1 MSCRIK
7 HLTSN
12 IQHQTF
18 HIFLLAV
25 LLSSCTPRAVRE
37 AQEVVAHADSL
48 REAHLYAQNEYD
60 DSLSLAQ
67 AYETLKEIPL
77 PFREGLGL
85 GSSYAHACY
94 HYGRM
99 LRAKDNYVEAMK
111 VFIDATRS
119 RTRDY
124 HILGRVYSNVAEMC
138 HLAGEY
144 QLSYDMFAKCADCF
158 LQKGDSSNY
167 FYALNRMAFELAEQ
181 GKKEETLV
189 LLDSIARNCNDKN
202 VILKTWETKAEMY
215 RKISQYDSTS
225 YYSNKL
231 INAGYITSFAYVLK
245 AWALEHTGKKDSA
258 TLYAKYIIQMP
269 SASVQEQY
277 NMLYILSNYDTTL
290 TKAEVLELSAKRA
303 DLGHDRLDPLHTQY
317 TMAVEILQKD
327 LTREP
332 DLRWLYSTIGTLVLI
347 SFGLFFY
354 VRKKHRKR
362 ELLSQQ
368 IEELEN
374 RNNDTIAKISAQI
387 ENNIALLSQSANLKE
402 DLCWSDYNKL
412 CVIIN
417 QQVGMLAL
425 KLQKTYKL
433 SEREIRLCILTML
446 NLGYDEIAD
455 MLYYAPNGVGKLKL
469 RVAKKLGTTSK
480 NLHHFL
486 LLIAVHEQ
494 QD

>member
-1 MSCRIK
+1 M
-7 HLTSN
+7 
-12 IQHQTF
+12 
-18 HIFLLAV
+18 
-25 LLSSCTPRAVRE
+25 RE
-37 AQEVVAHADSL
+37 AQEVIAHADSL

-60 DSLSLAQ
+60 DSISLAQ
-67 AYETLKEIPL
+67 AYSTLSDWQCVFPDD
-77 PFREGLGL
+77 
-85 GSSYAHACY
+85 YAHACY
-94 HYGRM
+94 HYGRL
-99 LRAKDNYVEAMK
+99 LRAKDNHVEAMK
-111 VFIDATRS
+111 VFIDATHS
-119 RTRDY
+119 RTSDY
-124 HILGRVYSNVAEMC
+124 HILGRVYSNIAEMC

-158 LQKGDSSNY
+158 LQKGDNSNY
-167 FYALNRMAFELAEQ
+167 FYALNSMAFELAEQ

-215 RKISQYDSTS
+215 REISQYDSAIYCANQMQLSDWIGLTGIMI
-225 YYSNKL
+225 K
-231 INAGYITSFAYVLK
+231 AQSFYRLN
-245 AWALEHTGKKDSA
+245 EKDSA
-258 TLYAKYIIQMP
+258 LLYANLILNNPYSSYQNRFN
-269 SASVQEQY
+269 A
-277 NMLYILSNYDTTL
+277 LYIVTNGDSTLSKERIREYASQREDIRYYEHEPKQNQ
-290 TKAEVLELSAKRA
+290 LSQA
-303 DLGHDRLDPLHTQY
+303 TQ
-317 TMAVEILQKD
+317 ILQQD
-327 LTREP
+327 LTRRP

-374 RNNDTIAKISAQI
+374 RNNNTIAQISAQI

-402 DLCWSDYNKL
+402 DLCWGNYKKM
-412 CVIIN
+412 CIIIN
-417 QQVGMLAL
+417 QQLGMLAL

-455 MLYYAPNGVGKLKL
+455 MLYYAPSGVGKFKL

>member
-1 MSCRIK
+1 M
-7 HLTSN
+7 
-12 IQHQTF
+12 
-18 HIFLLAV
+18 
-25 LLSSCTPRAVRE
+25 RE

-60 DSLSLAQ
+60 DSISLAQ
-67 AYETLKEIPL
+67 AYSTLSDWQCVFPDD
-77 PFREGLGL
+77 
-85 GSSYAHACY
+85 YAHACY
-94 HYGRM
+94 HYGRL
-99 LRAKDNYVEAMK
+99 LRAKDNHVEAMK
-111 VFIDATRS
+111 VFIDATHS
-119 RTRDY
+119 RTSDY
-124 HILGRVYSNVAEMC
+124 HILGRVYSNIAEMC

-158 LQKGDSSNY
+158 LQKGDNSNY
-167 FYALNRMAFELAEQ
+167 FYALNSMAFELAEQ

-215 RKISQYDSTS
+215 REISQYDSAIYCANQMQLSDWIGLTGIMI
-225 YYSNKL
+225 K
-231 INAGYITSFAYVLK
+231 AQSFYRLN
-245 AWALEHTGKKDSA
+245 EKDSA
-258 TLYAKYIIQMP
+258 LLYANLILNNPYSSYQNRFN
-269 SASVQEQY
+269 A
-277 NMLYILSNYDTTL
+277 LYIVTNGDSTLSKERIREYASQREDIRYYEHEPKQNQ
-290 TKAEVLELSAKRA
+290 LSQA
-303 DLGHDRLDPLHTQY
+303 TQ
-317 TMAVEILQKD
+317 ILQQD
-327 LTREP
+327 LTRRP
-332 DLRWLYSTIGTLVLI
+332 DLRWLYSMIGTLVLI

-374 RNNDTIAKISAQI
+374 RNNNTIAQISAQI

-402 DLCWSDYNKL
+402 DLCWGNYKKM
-412 CVIIN
+412 CIIIN
-417 QQVGMLAL
+417 QQLGMLAL

-455 MLYYAPNGVGKLKL
+455 MLYYAPSGVGKLKL

>member
-1 MSCRIK
+1 M
-7 HLTSN
+7 
-12 IQHQTF
+12 
-18 HIFLLAV
+18 
-25 LLSSCTPRAVRE
+25 RE

-77 PFREGLGL
+77 PFRGWLGL

-99 LRAKDNYVEAMK
+99 LRAKDNHVEAMK
-111 VFIDATRS
+111 VFIDATHS

-124 HILGRVYSNVAEMC
+124 HILGRVYSNIAEMC

-167 FYALNRMAFELAEQ
+167 FYPLNRMAFELAEQ

-189 LLDSIARNCNDKN
+189 LLDSITRNCNDKN
-202 VILKTWETKAEMY
+202 VILKTWETKAVACK
-215 RKISQYDSTS
+215 KIQEYDSTI
-225 YYSNKL
+225 YYTSLAFKH
-231 INAGYITSFAYVLK
+231 GYYAPIILMNRAQAYSFL
-245 AWALEHTGKKDSA
+245 GKKDSA
-258 TLYAKYIIQMP
+258 VYYAKQVLEFP
-269 SASVQEQY
+269 KELF
-277 NMLYILSNYDTTL
+277 NMNGALYILTHDDKSKDKN
-290 TKAEVLELSAKRA
+290 EIRQISA
-303 DLGHDRLDPLHTQY
+303 DRSDIQKCI
-317 TMAVEILQKD
+317 EILQGKLSQAVQLLQQD
-327 LTREP
+327 ITRRP

-374 RNNDTIAKISAQI
+374 RNNNTIAQISAQI

-402 DLCWSDYNKL
+402 DLSWSDYNKL
-412 CVIIN
+412 CRIVDLQFN
-417 QQVGMLAL
+417 LLATKLHKKQVLNET
-425 KLQKTYKL
+425 Q
-433 SEREIRLCILTML
+433 IRLCVLVLL
-446 NLGYDEIAD
+446 NLRRVDIAD
-455 MLYYAPNGVGKLKL
+455 TLPYAQNGIGKLKDQTSKL
-469 RVAKKLGTTSK
+469 LGTTGK
-480 NLHHFL
+480 NLRLFL
-486 LLIAVHEQ
+486 IKVAIEE
-494 QD
+494 

>member
-1 MSCRIK
+1 M
-7 HLTSN
+7 
-12 IQHQTF
+12 
-18 HIFLLAV
+18 
-25 LLSSCTPRAVRE
+25 RE

-67 AYETLKEIPL
+67 AYETLKAIPL

-99 LRAKDNYVEAMK
+99 LRAKDNHVEAMK
-111 VFIDATRS
+111 VFIEATHS
-119 RTRDY
+119 RTRDF
-124 HILGRVYSNVAEMC
+124 HILGRVYSNMGSMC

-144 QLSYDMFAKCADCF
+144 QLSYDMFAKCADCL
-158 LQKGDSSNY
+158 LQNADTISYYYG
-167 FYALNRMAFELAEQ
+167 LNEMAFELAEQ
-181 GKKEETLV
+181 GKKEETLA
-189 LLDSIARNCNDKN
+189 LLDSITRNCNDKN
-202 VILKTWETKAEMY
+202 VILKTWETKAILHQSLKEY
-215 RKISQYDSTS
+215 KSVIITLDTLFANGYSTIMGLMCKARAFS
-225 YYSNKL
+225 Y
-231 INAGYITSFAYVLK
+231 
-245 AWALEHTGKKDSA
+245 LEQKDSSIY
-258 TLYAKYIIQMP
+258 YAKKVVTHTNAPVYLIP
-269 SASVQEQY
+269 AY
-277 NMLYILSNYDTTL
+277 YILSHDDSS
-290 TKAEVLELSAKRA
+290 LSSDSILSITSKRA
-303 DLGHDRLDPLHTQY
+303 DAQKAWTSWKEDIACATQ
-317 TMAVEILQKD
+317 ILQQD
-327 LTREP
+327 LTRRP

-374 RNNDTIAKISAQI
+374 RSNDTIAKISAQI

-402 DLCWSDYNKL
+402 DLSWSDYNKM

>member
-1 MSCRIK
+1 M
-7 HLTSN
+7 
-12 IQHQTF
+12 
-18 HIFLLAV
+18 
-25 LLSSCTPRAVRE
+25 RE

-77 PFREGLGL
+77 PFREWLGL
-85 GSSYAHACY
+85 NSSYAHACY

-111 VFIDATRS
+111 VFIDATHS

-124 HILGRVYSNVAEMC
+124 HILGRVYSNIAEMC

-144 QLSYDMFAKCADCF
+144 QLSYDMFAKCADCL
-158 LQKGDSSNY
+158 LQNGDTISHY
-167 FYALNRMAFELAEQ
+167 YGLNEMAFELAVQ

-189 LLDSIARNCNDKN
+189 LLDSITRNCNDKN

-215 RKISQYDSTS
+215 REISQYDSAIYCANQMQLSDWIGLTGIMI
-225 YYSNKL
+225 K
-231 INAGYITSFAYVLK
+231 AQSFYRLN
-245 AWALEHTGKKDSA
+245 EKDSA
-258 TLYAKYIIQMP
+258 LLYANLILNNPYSSYQNRFN
-269 SASVQEQY
+269 A
-277 NMLYILSNYDTTL
+277 LYIVTNGDSTLSKERIREYASQREDIRYYEHEPKQYQL
-290 TKAEVLELSAKRA
+290 SQAVQLLE
-303 DLGHDRLDPLHTQY
+303 Q
-317 TMAVEILQKD
+317 D
-327 LTREP
+327 LTRRP

-374 RNNDTIAKISAQI
+374 RNNNTIAQISAQI

-402 DLCWSDYNKL
+402 DLSWSDYNKM

>member
-1 MSCRIK
+1 M
-7 HLTSN
+7 
-12 IQHQTF
+12 
-18 HIFLLAV
+18 
-25 LLSSCTPRAVRE
+25 RE
-37 AQEVVAHADSL
+37 AQEIVAHADSL
-48 REAHLYAQNEYD
+48 REAHLYAQNEYE

-77 PFREGLGL
+77 PFRGWLGL
-85 GSSYAHACY
+85 NSSYAHACY
-94 HYGRM
+94 HYGRL
-99 LRAKDNYVEAMK
+99 LRTKDNHVEAMK
-111 VFIDATRS
+111 VFIEATHS
-119 RTRDY
+119 HTRDY
-124 HILGRVYSNVAEMC
+124 HILGRVYSNMGSMC

-167 FYALNRMAFELAEQ
+167 FYALNSMAFELAEQ

-189 LLDSIARNCNDKN
+189 LLDSITRNCNDKN
-202 VILKTWETKAEMY
+202 VILKTWETKAILHQSLKEY
-215 RKISQYDSTS
+215 KSLIITLDTLFANG
-225 YYSNKL
+225 YSNL
-231 INAGYITSFAYVLK
+231 MGLMCK
-245 AWALEHTGKKDSA
+245 ARAFSYLEQKDSSIY
-258 TLYAKYIIQMP
+258 YAKKVVAHTNAPVYLIP
-269 SASVQEQY
+269 AY
-277 NMLYILSNYDTTL
+277 YILSHDDSS
-290 TKAEVLELSAKRA
+290 LSSDSILSITSKRA
-303 DLGHDRLDPLHTQY
+303 DAQKAWTSWKEDIACATQ
-317 TMAVEILQKD
+317 ILQQD
-327 LTREP
+327 LTRRP

-374 RNNDTIAKISAQI
+374 RNNNTLAQISAQI

-402 DLCWSDYNKL
+402 DLCWGNYKKM
-412 CVIIN
+412 CIIIN
-417 QQVGMLAL
+417 QQFGMLAL

-433 SEREIRLCILTML
+433 SEREIRLCVLTML

-455 MLYYAPNGVGKLKL
+455 MLYYAPSGVGKLKL
-469 RVAKKLGTTSK
+469 RIAKKLGTTSK

>member
-1 MSCRIK
+1 M
-7 HLTSN
+7 
-12 IQHQTF
+12 
-18 HIFLLAV
+18 
-25 LLSSCTPRAVRE
+25 RE

-77 PFREGLGL
+77 PFRGWLGL
-85 GSSYAHACY
+85 NSSYAHACY

-99 LRAKDNYVEAMK
+99 LRAKDNHVEAMK
-111 VFIDATRS
+111 VFIEATHS
-119 RTRDY
+119 RTRDF
-124 HILGRVYSNVAEMC
+124 HILGRVYSNMGSMC

-158 LQKGDSSNY
+158 LQNGDSISY
-167 FYALNRMAFELAEQ
+167 YYGLNEMAFRLAVQE
-181 GKKEETLV
+181 KKEETLV
-189 LLDSIARNCNDKN
+189 LLDSITRNCNDKN

-215 RKISQYDSTS
+215 LNSCLYDSAIYCANQMQLSDWIGLTGIMI
-225 YYSNKL
+225 K
-231 INAGYITSFAYVLK
+231 AQSFYRLN
-245 AWALEHTGKKDSA
+245 KKDSA
-258 TLYAKYIIQMP
+258 LFYANLILDNSYSSYQNRFN
-269 SASVQEQY
+269 A
-277 NMLYILSNYDTTL
+277 LYIVTNGDSTLSKERIREYASQREDIRYYEHEPKQNQL
-290 TKAEVLELSAKRA
+290 SQAVQLLE
-303 DLGHDRLDPLHTQY
+303 Q
-317 TMAVEILQKD
+317 D

-332 DLRWLYSTIGTLVLI
+332 DLRWLYSTIGTIVLI
-347 SFGLFFY
+347 GVGIFFY

-374 RNNDTIAKISAQI
+374 RNNNTIAQISAQI

-402 DLCWSDYNKL
+402 DLCWSDYNKM

-455 MLYYAPNGVGKLKL
+455 MLYYAQNGVGKLKL

-486 LLIAVHEQ
+486 LLIAVHEH
-494 QD
+494 

>member
-1 MSCRIK
+1 M
-7 HLTSN
+7 
-12 IQHQTF
+12 
-18 HIFLLAV
+18 
-25 LLSSCTPRAVRE
+25 RE

-77 PFREGLGL
+77 PFRGWLGL
-85 GSSYAHACY
+85 NSSYAHACY

-99 LRAKDNYVEAMK
+99 LRTKDNNVEAMK
-111 VFIDATRS
+111 VFIEATHS
-119 RTRDY
+119 RTRDF
-124 HILGRVYSNVAEMC
+124 HILGRIYSNIGSMC
-138 HLAGEY
+138 HLARDY
-144 QLSYDMFAKCADCF
+144 ALSYDMFAKSADCF
-158 LQKGDSSNY
+158 LQNGDTISY
-167 FYALNRMAFELAEQ
+167 YYGLNEMAFELAEQ
-181 GKKEETLV
+181 GKKDETLV
-189 LLDSIARNCNDKN
+189 LLDSITRNCNDKN
-202 VILKTWETKAEMY
+202 VIIKTWETKADVY
-215 RKISQYDSTS
+215 RKISQYDSTL

-231 INAGYITSFAYVLK
+231 IDAGYIPSFAYMLK

-258 TLYAKYIIQMP
+258 VWYAKYIMQMP
-269 SASVQEQY
+269 SVSVQEQY

-290 TKAEVLELSAKRA
+290 TKEEVLELSAQRA
-303 DLGHDRLDPLHTQY
+303 DLGSDVLDPLHTQY
-317 TMAVEILQKD
+317 TMAVEMLQKD

-332 DLRWLYSTIGTLVLI
+332 DLRWLYSTIGTLMLI

-412 CVIIN
+412 CRIVDLQFN
-417 QQVGMLAL
+417 LLATKLHKKQVLNET
-425 KLQKTYKL
+425 Q
-433 SEREIRLCILTML
+433 IRLCVLVLL
-446 NLGYDEIAD
+446 NLRRVDIANT
-455 MLYYAPNGVGKLKL
+455 LPYAQNGIGKLKDQTSKL
-469 RVAKKLGTTSK
+469 LGTTGK
-480 NLHHFL
+480 NLRLFL
-486 LLIAVHEQ
+486 IKVAKEE
-494 QD
+494 

>member
-1 MSCRIK
+1 M
-7 HLTSN
+7 
-12 IQHQTF
+12 
-18 HIFLLAV
+18 
-25 LLSSCTPRAVRE
+25 RE

-67 AYETLKEIPL
+67 AYETLKAIPL

-94 HYGRM
+94 HYGRL
-99 LRAKDNYVEAMK
+99 LRAKENYVEAMK
-111 VFIDATRS
+111 VFIDATHS
-119 RTRDY
+119 RTRDF
-124 HILGRVYSNVAEMC
+124 HILGRVYSNIGSMC
-138 HLAGEY
+138 HLASEY
-144 QLSYDMFAKCADCF
+144 QLSYDMFAKCADCL
-158 LQKGDSSNY
+158 LQNGDTISY
-167 FYALNRMAFELAEQ
+167 YYGLNEMAFELAEQ
-181 GKKEETLV
+181 GKKEETLA
-189 LLDSIARNCNDKN
+189 LLDSITRNCNDKN
-202 VILKTWETKAEMY
+202 VILKTWETKAILHQSLKEY
-215 RKISQYDSTS
+215 KSVIITLDTLFANGYSTIMGLMCKARAFS
-225 YYSNKL
+225 Y
-231 INAGYITSFAYVLK
+231 
-245 AWALEHTGKKDSA
+245 LEQKDSSIY
-258 TLYAKYIIQMP
+258 YAKKVVTHTNAPVYLIP
-269 SASVQEQY
+269 AY
-277 NMLYILSNYDTTL
+277 YILSHDDSS
-290 TKAEVLELSAKRA
+290 LSSDSILSITSKRA
-303 DLGHDRLDPLHTQY
+303 DAQKAWTSWKEDIACATQ
-317 TMAVEILQKD
+317 ILQQD
-327 LTREP
+327 LTRRP

-374 RNNDTIAKISAQI
+374 RSNDTIAKISAQI

-402 DLCWSDYNKL
+402 DLSWSDYNKM

>member
-1 MSCRIK
+1 MSSRIK
-7 HLTSN
+7 HLTL
-12 IQHQTF
+12 

-25 LLSSCTPRAVRE
+25 LLSSCSPRAVRE

-67 AYETLKEIPL
+67 AYSTLSDWQCVFPDD
-77 PFREGLGL
+77 
-85 GSSYAHACY
+85 YAHACY

-99 LRAKDNYVEAMK
+99 LRAKDNHVEAMK
-111 VFIDATRS
+111 VFIDATHS
-119 RTRDY
+119 RTSDY
-124 HILGRVYSNVAEMC
+124 HILGRVYSNMGSMC

-144 QLSYDMFAKCADCF
+144 QLSYDMFAKCADCL
-158 LQKGDSSNY
+158 LQNGDTISY
-167 FYALNRMAFELAEQ
+167 YYGLNEMAFELAEQ
-181 GKKEETLV
+181 GKKEETLA
-189 LLDSIARNCNDKN
+189 LLDSITRNCNDKN

-215 RKISQYDSTS
+215 LNSCQYDSAIYCANQMQLSDWIGLTGIMI
-225 YYSNKL
+225 K
-231 INAGYITSFAYVLK
+231 AQSFYRLN
-245 AWALEHTGKKDSA
+245 EKDSA
-258 TLYAKYIIQMP
+258 LFYANLILDNSYSSYQNRFN
-269 SASVQEQY
+269 A
-277 NMLYILSNYDTTL
+277 LYIVTNGDSTLSRERIREYASQREDIRYYEHEPKQYQL
-290 TKAEVLELSAKRA
+290 SQAVQLLE
-303 DLGHDRLDPLHTQY
+303 Q
-317 TMAVEILQKD
+317 D
-327 LTREP
+327 LTRRP

-374 RNNDTIAKISAQI
+374 RNNDTIAQISAQI

-402 DLCWSDYNKL
+402 DLCWGNYKKM
-412 CVIIN
+412 CIIIN
-417 QQVGMLAL
+417 QQLGMLAL

-455 MLYYAPNGVGKLKL
+455 MLYYAPSGVGKLKL

>member
-1 MSCRIK
+1 M
-7 HLTSN
+7 
-12 IQHQTF
+12 
-18 HIFLLAV
+18 
-25 LLSSCTPRAVRE
+25 RE

-67 AYETLKEIPL
+67 AYSTLSDWQCVFPDD
-77 PFREGLGL
+77 
-85 GSSYAHACY
+85 YAHACY

-99 LRAKDNYVEAMK
+99 LRAKDNHVEAMK
-111 VFIDATRS
+111 VFIEATHS

-124 HILGRVYSNVAEMC
+124 HILGRVYSNMGSMC

-144 QLSYDMFAKCADCF
+144 QLSYDMFAKCADCL
-158 LQKGDSSNY
+158 LQNGDTISY
-167 FYALNRMAFELAEQ
+167 YYGLNEMAFELAEQ
-181 GKKEETLV
+181 GKNEETLV
-189 LLDSIARNCNDKN
+189 LLDSITRNCNDKN
-202 VILKTWETKAEMY
+202 VILKTWETKAILHQSLKEY
-215 RKISQYDSTS
+215 KSVIITLDTLFANGYSTIMGLMCKARAFS
-225 YYSNKL
+225 Y
-231 INAGYITSFAYVLK
+231 
-245 AWALEHTGKKDSA
+245 LEQKDSSIY
-258 TLYAKYIIQMP
+258 YAKKVVAHTNAPVYLIP
-269 SASVQEQY
+269 AY
-277 NMLYILSNYDTTL
+277 YILSHDDSS
-290 TKAEVLELSAKRA
+290 LSSDSILSITSKRA
-303 DLGHDRLDPLHTQY
+303 DAQKAWTSWKEDIACATQ
-317 TMAVEILQKD
+317 ILQQD
-327 LTREP
+327 LTRRP
-332 DLRWLYSTIGTLVLI
+332 DLRWLYSTIGTIVLI
-347 SFGLFFY
+347 GVGIFFY

-374 RNNDTIAKISAQI
+374 RNNNTIVQISAQI

-402 DLCWSDYNKL
+402 DLCWGNYKKM
-412 CVIIN
+412 CIIIN
-417 QQVGMLAL
+417 QQLGMLAL

-455 MLYYAPNGVGKLKL
+455 MLYYAPSGVGKLKL

>member
-1 MSCRIK
+1 M
-7 HLTSN
+7 
-12 IQHQTF
+12 
-18 HIFLLAV
+18 
-25 LLSSCTPRAVRE
+25 RE
-37 AQEVVAHADSL
+37 AQEVIAHADSL

-67 AYETLKEIPL
+67 AYSTLSDWQCVFPDD
-77 PFREGLGL
+77 
-85 GSSYAHACY
+85 YAHACY
-94 HYGRM
+94 HYGRL
-99 LRAKDNYVEAMK
+99 LRAKDNNVEAMK
-111 VFIDATRS
+111 VFIDATHS

-124 HILGRVYSNVAEMC
+124 RILGRIYSNIADMC
-138 HLAGEY
+138 HLASEY

-158 LQKGDSSNY
+158 LQKGYSSNY
-167 FYALNRMAFELAEQ
+167 FYALNSMAFELAEQ

-189 LLDSIARNCNDKN
+189 LLDSITRNCDDKN
-202 VILKTWETKAEMY
+202 VIIKTWETKADVY
-215 RKISQYDSTS
+215 RKISQYDSTL

-231 INAGYITSFAYVLK
+231 IDAGYIHSFAYMLK

-258 TLYAKYIIQMP
+258 VWYAKYIMQMP
-269 SASVQEQY
+269 SVSVQEQY

-290 TKAEVLELSAKRA
+290 TKEEVLELSAQRA

-327 LTREP
+327 LSRRP

-347 SFGLFFY
+347 SLGLFFY

-374 RNNDTIAKISAQI
+374 RNNNTIAKISAQI

-402 DLCWSDYNKL
+402 DLCWGNYKKM
-412 CVIIN
+412 CIIIN
-417 QQVGMLAL
+417 QQFGMLAL

-433 SEREIRLCILTML
+433 SEREIRLCVLTML

-455 MLYYAPNGVGKLKL
+455 MLYYAPSGVGKLKL

>member
-1 MSCRIK
+1 M
-7 HLTSN
+7 
-12 IQHQTF
+12 
-18 HIFLLAV
+18 
-25 LLSSCTPRAVRE
+25 RE
-37 AQEVVAHADSL
+37 AQEVIAHADSL

-60 DSLSLAQ
+60 DSISLAQ
-67 AYETLKEIPL
+67 AYSTLSDWQCVFPDD
-77 PFREGLGL
+77 
-85 GSSYAHACY
+85 YAHACY
-94 HYGRM
+94 HYGRL
-99 LRAKDNYVEAMK
+99 LRAKDNHVEAMK
-111 VFIDATRS
+111 VFIDATHS
-119 RTRDY
+119 RTSDY
-124 HILGRVYSNVAEMC
+124 HILGRVYSNIAEMC

-158 LQKGDSSNY
+158 LQKGDNSNY
-167 FYALNRMAFELAEQ
+167 FYALNSMAFELAEQ

-215 RKISQYDSTS
+215 REISQYDSAIYCANQMQLSDWIGLTGIMI
-225 YYSNKL
+225 K
-231 INAGYITSFAYVLK
+231 AQSFYRLN
-245 AWALEHTGKKDSA
+245 EKDSA
-258 TLYAKYIIQMP
+258 LLYANLILNNPYSSYQNRFN
-269 SASVQEQY
+269 A
-277 NMLYILSNYDTTL
+277 LYIVTNGDSTLSKERIREYASQREDIRYYEHEPKQNQ
-290 TKAEVLELSAKRA
+290 LSQA
-303 DLGHDRLDPLHTQY
+303 TQ
-317 TMAVEILQKD
+317 ILQQD
-327 LTREP
+327 LTRRP

-374 RNNDTIAKISAQI
+374 RNNNTIAQISAQI

-402 DLCWSDYNKL
+402 DLCWGNYKKM
-412 CVIIN
+412 CIIIN
-417 QQVGMLAL
+417 QQLGMLAL

-455 MLYYAPNGVGKLKL
+455 MLYYAPSGVGKLKL

-480 NLHHFL
+480 NPHHFL

>member
-1 MSCRIK
+1 MK
-7 HLTSN
+7 QLYP
-12 IQHQTF
+12 
-18 HIFLLAV
+18 LLLFIVCTV
-25 LLSSCTPRAVRE
+25 LLSSCSPRAVRE
-37 AQEVVAHADSL
+37 AQEVIAHADSL

-60 DSLSLAQ
+60 DSLALAQ

-94 HYGRM
+94 HYGRL
-99 LRAKDNYVEAMK
+99 LRAKGNYVEAMK
-111 VFIDATRS
+111 VFIEATHS

-124 HILGRVYSNVAEMC
+124 HILGRVYSNIAEMC
-138 HLAGEY
+138 HLAGDY
-144 QLSYDMFAKCADCF
+144 ALSYDMFAKCADCF

-167 FYALNRMAFELAEQ
+167 FYALNSMAFELAEQ

-189 LLDSIARNCNDKN
+189 LLDSIARNCDDKN

-245 AWALEHTGKKDSA
+245 ALALEHTGKKDSA
-258 TLYAKYIIQMP
+258 VWYAKYIMQMP
-269 SASVQEQY
+269 SVSVQEQY

-290 TKAEVLELSAKRA
+290 TKEEVLELSAQRA
-303 DLGHDRLDPLHTQY
+303 DLGFDVLDPLHTQY
-317 TMAVEILQKD
+317 TMAVEMLQKD

-374 RNNDTIAKISAQI
+374 RSNDTIAQISAQI

-402 DLCWSDYNKL
+402 DLCWGNYKKM
-412 CVIIN
+412 CIIIN
-417 QQVGMLAL
+417 QQFGMLAL

-455 MLYYAPNGVGKLKL
+455 MLYYAPSGVGKLKL
-469 RVAKKLGTTSK
+469 RIAKKLGTTSK

>member
-1 MSCRIK
+1 MLRNGLIVSLVILC
-7 HLTSN
+7 
-12 IQHQTF
+12 
-18 HIFLLAV
+18 AV
-25 LLSSCTPRAVRE
+25 LLCHCTPHSVCE
-37 AQEVVAHADSL
+37 T
-48 REAHLYAQNEYD
+48 QNEYD

-67 AYETLKEIPL
+67 AYSTLDNWQCIFPDD
-77 PFREGLGL
+77 
-85 GSSYAHACY
+85 YAHACY
-94 HYGRM
+94 HYGR
-99 LRAKDNYVEAMK
+99 LLCAKDNYVDAMK
-111 VFIDATRS
+111 VFIKATHS
-119 RTRDY
+119 RTRDF
-124 HILGRVYSNVAEMC
+124 HILGRVYSNIAEMC

-167 FYALNRMAFELAEQ
+167 FYALNSMAFELAEQ
-181 GKKEETLV
+181 GKKEETLA
-189 LLDSIARNCNDKN
+189 LLDSICMNCLDKN
-202 VILKTWETKAEMY
+202 VHIKTIETKAVACKRVQE
-215 RKISQYDSTS
+215 YDSTI
-225 YYSNKL
+225 YYTSLAFKH
-231 INAGYITSFAYVLK
+231 GYYAPIILMNRAQAYSFL
-245 AWALEHTGKKDSA
+245 GKKDSA
-258 TLYAKYIIQMP
+258 VYYAKKVLDTTRSLFDMNN
-269 SASVQEQY
+269 A
-277 NMLYILSNYDTTL
+277 LYILTHDDKSKDKN
-290 TKAEVLELSAKRA
+290 EIRQISA
-303 DLGHDRLDPLHTQY
+303 DRSDIQKCI
-317 TMAVEILQKD
+317 EILQGKLSQAVQLLQQD
-327 LTREP
+327 ITRRP

-374 RNNDTIAKISAQI
+374 RNNDTIAQISAQI

-402 DLCWSDYNKL
+402 DLCWSDYNKM

>member
-1 MSCRIK
+1 M
-7 HLTSN
+7 
-12 IQHQTF
+12 
-18 HIFLLAV
+18 
-25 LLSSCTPRAVRE
+25 RE
-37 AQEVVAHADSL
+37 AQEVIAHADSL

-77 PFREGLGL
+77 PFRGWLGL
-85 GSSYAHACY
+85 NSSYAHACY
-94 HYGRM
+94 HYGRL
-99 LRAKDNYVEAMK
+99 LRAKENYVEAMK
-111 VFIDATRS
+111 VFIDATHS

-124 HILGRVYSNVAEMC
+124 RILGRIYNNMGDMA
-138 HLAGEY
+138 HLAGDY
-144 QLSYDMFAKCADCF
+144 ALSYDMFAISADCF
-158 LQKGDSSNY
+158 LQNGDTINY
-167 FYALNRMAFELAEQ
+167 YYGLNDMAFRLAEQ
-181 GKKEETLV
+181 GKKDETLA

-215 RKISQYDSTS
+215 REISQYDSAIYCANQMQLSDWIGLTGIMI
-225 YYSNKL
+225 K
-231 INAGYITSFAYVLK
+231 AQSFYRLN
-245 AWALEHTGKKDSA
+245 EKDSA
-258 TLYAKYIIQMP
+258 LFYANLILDNSYSSYQNRFN
-269 SASVQEQY
+269 A
-277 NMLYILSNYDTTL
+277 LYIVTNGDSTLSKERIREYASQREDIRYYEHEPKQNQLSQATQL
-290 TKAEVLELSAKRA
+290 LE
-303 DLGHDRLDPLHTQY
+303 Q
-317 TMAVEILQKD
+317 D

-374 RNNDTIAKISAQI
+374 RNNNTIAQISAQI

-402 DLCWSDYNKL
+402 DLSWSDYNKM

-455 MLYYAPNGVGKLKL
+455 MLYYAPSGVGKLKL
-469 RVAKKLGTTSK
+469 RIAKKLGTTSK